1 MDIAELLIQTK
12 ERGGSD
18 LHLSAGSPPLMR
30 LHGEL
35 TVIEDGPLSRDRSTG

>member
-1 MDIAELLIQTK
+1 MDVADLLIQTK

-18 LHLSAGSPPLMR
+18 LHLSAGSRPMMR

-35 TVIEDGPLSRDRSTG
+35 TPIDGSPCPVTPSTG

>member
-1 MDIAELLIQTK
+1 MDVAELLIQTK

-35 TVIEDGPLSRDRSTG
+35 TVIEDAPSAGTGSTG